1 MVTITLQNAFASL
14 SDKTRD
20 WLTSEEIVDKI
31 TSLNDGLGL
40 KSDRRRIIS
49 KLILRVAVQDLD
61 PRDFAN
67 ELGSQLKINYEAA
80 KEITQKVHDECLQ
93 PIEAELKKI
102 NVDVHEMIEY
112 STNPPEQL
120 SAYPDKPA
128 PVMEYSKPAKLGSKP
143 LKVEATSKLLTTA
156 PDNLPLAKQK
166 MKPVSPAQPFV
177 LHKETGDI
185 KPVEE
190 GGKTSF
196 KYKESVRERAVKE
209 PPVKVKIESP
219 LSGNNLE
226 FQRIVHYSNFFTP
239 FNTPQTPP
247 TKGEVKVKVPDS
259 KWFS

>member
-1 MVTITLQNAFASL
+1 MATITLQNAFASL
-14 SDKTRD
+14 SDKTRS
-20 WLTSEEIVDKI
+20 WLASEEIVDKI

-80 KEITQKVHDECLQ
+80 KRVSQKIHDDCLQ

-102 NVDVHEMIEY
+102 NIDVHEMIEY
-112 STNPPEQL
+112 SANPPEQL

-128 PVMEYSKPAKLGSKP
+128 PVLEQSKP
-143 LKVEATSKLLTTA
+143 LELKPETKLKEPST
-156 PDNLPLAKQK
+156 PPVNLPLAKQDV
-166 MKPVSPAQPFV
+166 KPTSPDQPFV
-177 LHKETGDI
+177 LHEEVDDI

-190 GGKTSF
+190 GGKPSF
-196 KYKESVRERAVKE
+196 TYQTPVEERAAKE
-209 PPVKVKIESP
+209 PPVKAKIENPLSNSP
-219 LSGNNLE
+219 LE
-226 FQRIVHYSNFFTP
+226 IQRIVHYSNFFTP
-239 FNTPQTPP
+239 LNTPQTPP
-247 TKGEVKVKVPDS
+247 TKGTAKIKVPDS